1 MILGRKL
8 WDGED
13 SIIGCLA
20 YLNGVG
26 WCKLFGAFGNG
37 VWAWRPL
44 IEKKKKR
51 VDVHLNKISLL
62 NLVSFSVIENRVSLY
77 MSQIPWKQEVT
88 LIIIHS

>member
-51 VDVHLNKISLL
+51 VDVHLNKISQLKP
-62 NLVSFSVIENRVSLY
+62 VSFSADQTMSKYAGSQRT
-77 MSQIPWKQEVT
+77 SQIPGK
-88 LIIIHS
+88 